1 MLTYSF
7 SDIGN
12 TSLYEHLYH
21 SIKKDIVSGT
31 LKPQDRLPSKR
42 SFAKHL
48 NISTITIENAYAQLL
63 AEGYIYSLP
72 KKGYYVSD
80 ITELVYSP
88 KSDRL
93 PTSSSSNASSSA
105 LKQELGQGFSSVK
118 KTLVSYQV
126 DFASNQTCAE
136 RFPFATWMK
145 LMREIMAEKSTE
157 LMINPPG
164 IGIPE
169 LRTAI
174 AEHLQ
179 QFRGMQVSPEQV
191 IIGAGTEYLY
201 GLLIQL
207 LGREKVYAIE
217 NPGYTKIARI
227 YTAQQVTVRH
237 LSMDSSGICMKELEQ
252 SDCDI
257 LHISPT
263 HHFPTG
269 IVTSINRRNEL
280 LNWAAASDDRYI
292 IEDDYDCE
300 FRLMGKP
307 IRSLQSLDQMEKV
320 IYINT
325 FTKSLTSTIRISY
338 MVLPPHLMELF
349 QQKLG
354 FYSATVSNFEQYTLA
369 KFLREGYFEKHINRM
384 RKFYRNQRD
393 ELLSCIKKSP
403 LSSKVTI
410 TEEDAG
416 LHFLLR
422 IQSSL
427 TEEQIQQKAAA
438 KGLRISSL
446 SQFYHGTYE
455 HTVPTF
461 LINYSALRLEQIPIA
476 VELLG
481 QCI

>member
-157 LMINPPG
+157 LMTNPPG

-292 IEDDYDCE
+292 IEDE
-300 FRLMGKP
+300 
-307 IRSLQSLDQMEKV
+307 
-320 IYINT
+320 
-325 FTKSLTSTIRISY
+325 SLTSTIRISY